1 MGPEEATQSSFQC
14 DDDARETAPLDD
26 DADGPDPKGDRR
38 DLRTGDVVGDKF
50 RLGAVLGTGGMGVV
64 FEASHLALGERVAI
78 KVLSA
83 SAGFGGERLRR
94 EARIG
99 LRIKTEHVAR
109 VMDVG
114 ALPSGAPYLVMER
127 LVGQNLAELLR
138 QERRLPVGE
147 AVDFVLQACVALAE
161 AHAIG
166 VVHRDLKPSN
176 LFLTRAADGSPLIK
190 VLDFGIAKTRVL
202 TDETGAPLESLTLS
216 TSILGSPQYMAPEQ
230 VRGARD
236 VDGRADVWALGVILH
251 ELLAGQ
257 PPFTGNGPASVLA
270 AIAADPAPRLGAVVQ
285 GVPSGLEAIVAR
297 CLEKDL
303 TRRMPD
309 VHAFA
314 AALAPFAPPRS
325 RPALERIA
333 ALGGT
338 TSPKRSARRSTWQAL
353 GGMRAVAAVTA
364 VGAAAAV
371 AMGLR
376 ARSTHR
382 DEVPRAEPP
391 PSVSPVVA
399 SVVKEPTAEA
409 PVAAPVPKPPAT
421 ATATASSIASAS
433 APISSAVPAPRRAP
447 AAPTPRF
454 HHEEVRAPVPAGED
468 VEAATS
474 ERH

>member
-1 MGPEEATQSSFQC
+1 MGPEEATFQC

-26 DADGPDPKGDRR
+26 DADGPGHKDRE
-38 DLRTGDVVGDKF
+38 LRTGDVVGDKF

-138 QERRLPVGE
+138 EERRLPVGE

-161 AHAIG
+161 AHALG

-202 TDETGAPLESLTLS
+202 TDETGAPLESLTIS

-236 VDGRADVWALGVILH
+236 VDAQADVWALGVILH

-257 PPFTGNGPASVLA
+257 PPFSGNGPAAVLA
-270 AIAADPAPRLGAVVQ
+270 AIAADPAPRLGTVVQ
-285 GVPSGLEAIVAR
+285 GVPSGLEAVVAR

-303 TRRMPD
+303 ARRTQD

-314 AALAPFAPPRS
+314 EALAPYALPRS

-333 ALGGT
+333 ALSRT
-338 TSPKRSARRSTWQAL
+338 PVPKRRVEVPQPSWRARGL
-353 GGMRAVAAVTA
+353 MRPLAILTA
-364 VGAAAAV
+364 VGAATGIAIGV
-371 AMGLR
+371 R
-376 ARSTHR
+376 ARRTQS
-382 DEVPRAEPP
+382 DEAARVERPA
-391 PSVSPVVA
+391 SVSPGAA
-399 SVVKEPTAEA
+399 SVVPEATAEA
-409 PVAAPVPKPPAT
+409 PVTALPVTSPAST
-421 ATATASSIASAS
+421 VAASAS
-433 APISSAVPAPRRAP
+433 AVVPGAVPAPRRAP
-447 AAPTPRF
+447 VTPTPRP
-454 HHEEVRAPVPAGED
+454 VMKPRAPVPAAGED